1 MKVTTPSFSAA
12 LPSLL
17 SGAPACSARPSEASS
32 SRPHS
37 LGVLSNTNFDRH
49 GAMPSAVQ
57 FCCAKSRA
65 CAVIGMLAHGSAAD
79 IIKIDNDNMRKVRA
93 DLLSPSSA
101 SIATLFHYLLT
112 STPLDSV
119 LALECQCICYI
130 CGCEHQVAASARAP
144 GPTRWMWGRRWCA
157 RASGKGRRDRLH
169 RIVTFRGV
177 LLHCDTHRRRVTRRR
192 LLTLWSQN
200 STACW

>member
-1 MKVTTPSFSAA
+1 MCCESDKPSFSAA

-37 LGVLSNTNFDRH
+37 LGVLSNTNFDHH

-57 FCCAKSRA
+57 FRCAKSSA

-119 LALECQCICYI
+119 LALTGMSLYML
-130 CGCEHQVAASARAP
+130 H
-144 GPTRWMWGRRWCA
+144 MWL
-157 RASGKGRRDRLH
+157 RASSSG
-169 RIVTFRGV
+169 F
-177 LLHCDTHRRRVTRRR
+177 CACASTHSVDVGPAVVCASERPGAAGPFASDCH
-192 LLTLWSQN
+192 L
-200 STACW
+200 

>member
-1 MKVTTPSFSAA
+1 MCVQGARAAKSAKYGSSIHKFIKICAAAAAAQKFRFEFRTQCNRCAVKVTMPSFSAA
-12 LPSLL
+12 LSSLL

-79 IIKIDNDNMRKVRA
+79 IIKIDNDNLRKVRA

-101 SIATLFHYLLT
+101 SIATLFHAQYLLT

-130 CGCEHQVAASARAP
+130 CGCEHQV
-144 GPTRWMWGRRWCA
+144 
-157 RASGKGRRDRLH
+157 
-169 RIVTFRGV
+169 
-177 LLHCDTHRRRVTRRR
+177 
-192 LLTLWSQN
+192 Q
-200 STACW
+200 

>member
-1 MKVTTPSFSAA
+1 MKVTMPSFSAA

-79 IIKIDNDNMRKVRA
+79 IIKIDNDNLRKVRA
-93 DLLSPSSA
+93 RLGEENWATPFKPNKTPRHPDSTSRQPS
-101 SIATLFHYLLT
+101 
-112 STPLDSV
+112 LDSF
-119 LALECQCICYI
+119 L
-130 CGCEHQVAASARAP
+130 
-144 GPTRWMWGRRWCA
+144 
-157 RASGKGRRDRLH
+157 ASGMLPP
-169 RIVTFRGV
+169 
-177 LLHCDTHRRRVTRRR
+177 C
-192 LLTLWSQN
+192 
-200 STACW
+200 